1 MSGFITKKEV
11 QENRQFIIESY
22 GVEFYNACL
31 KAEGQTFLGLLIQ
44 WGKI

>member
-11 QENRQFIIESY
+11 QENREFIVDTY
-22 GVEFYNACL
+22 GKAFYNACL
-31 KAEGQTFLGLLIQ
+31 KAEGETFLSMLVK

>member
-11 QENRQFIIESY
+11 QENRQYIIDTY
-22 GVEFYNACL
+22 GEAFYNACIE
-31 KAEGQTFLGLLIQ
+31 AEGQTFLAMLVQ

>member
-11 QENRQFIIESY
+11 QENSEFIIDTY
-22 GVEFYNACL
+22 GKAFYNACL
-31 KAEGQTFLGLLIQ
+31 EAEGETFLGMLIK

>member
-11 QENRQFIIESY
+11 QENKQFILDTY
-22 GVEFYNACL
+22 GEAFYNACL
-31 KAEGQTFLGLLIQ
+31 NAEGETFLSLLVK